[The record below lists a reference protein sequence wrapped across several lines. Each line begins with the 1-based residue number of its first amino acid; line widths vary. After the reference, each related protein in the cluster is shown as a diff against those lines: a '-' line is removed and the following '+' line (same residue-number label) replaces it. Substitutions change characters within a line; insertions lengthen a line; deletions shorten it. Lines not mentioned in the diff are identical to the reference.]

1 MKHLFSSNRYA
12 FSALHF
18 TNGHYT
24 DMRCGAPFNYL
35 AYMIEGD
42 SKIVC
47 DRLTLHVHAGDVFF
61 IPKNLRYQSYWYGR
75 DIRFLSFG
83 FSELTSSEYAYFD
96 LQTIKC
102 AEKTVEK
109 IRAIPC
115 RGSYMT
121 CEVLGQ
127 FYSVMAEVIPLMSY
141 APENRAQQIAD
152 SIKTQIRL
160 HPNASLDEIAKTCK
174 ISEALLYERF
184 KRVTGET
191 PNTYRQSVLCEM
203 ASELLVTTDLSIEEI
218 SERLNFS
225 SASYFRKVFRKH
237 TGKTP
242 KEVRKSTVF

>member
-1 MKHLFSSNRYA
+1 
-12 FSALHF
+12 
-18 TNGHYT
+18 
-24 DMRCGAPFNYL
+24 
-35 AYMIEGD
+35 
-42 SKIVC
+42 
-47 DRLTLHVHAGDVFF
+47 
-61 IPKNLRYQSYWYGR
+61 
-75 DIRFLSFG
+75 
-83 FSELTSSEYAYFD
+83 
-96 LQTIKC
+96 
-102 AEKTVEK
+102 
-109 IRAIPC
+109 
-115 RGSYMT
+115 MT

-203 ASELLVTTDLSIEEI
+203 ASELLVTTDLSVEEI